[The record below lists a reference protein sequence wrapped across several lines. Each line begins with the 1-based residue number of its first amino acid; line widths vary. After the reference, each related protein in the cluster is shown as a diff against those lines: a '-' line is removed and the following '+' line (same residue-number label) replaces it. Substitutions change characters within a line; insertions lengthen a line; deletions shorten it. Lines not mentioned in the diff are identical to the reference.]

1 VTLVTF
7 NFFSITPI
15 YIAFFIASLVP
26 SIFYIYLT
34 IVEEENEQ
42 LCLLFV
48 EKEEEREKERNE
60 RR

>member
-1 VTLVTF
+1 MHRSKSGL
-7 NFFSITPI
+7 I
-15 YIAFFIASLVP
+15 YRTKQSLARLCYKERLQVQ
-26 SIFYIYLT
+26 LK
-34 IVEEENEQ
+34 EENEQ

>member
-1 VTLVTF
+1 MNSNTISGVET
-7 NFFSITPI
+7 NFK
-15 YIAFFIASLVP
+15 
-26 SIFYIYLT
+26 
-34 IVEEENEQ
+34 EEENEQ

>member
-1 VTLVTF
+1 MK
-7 NFFSITPI
+7 
-15 YIAFFIASLVP
+15 
-26 SIFYIYLT
+26 
-34 IVEEENEQ
+34 EENEQ